1 MCSKSLSF
9 QIIFCEQRDENEE
22 DLAKIAVDHS
32 KEVGKVK
39 LKNSKDV
46 SEARNRKLKMKIK
59 KANASEK
66 WVVVFRSSLLFS
78 ILNPSV

>member
-32 KEVGKVK
+32 KEVGKGK

-66 WVVVFRSSLLFS
+66 WVVLFRSSLLFS